1 MEVRANILNNPKGLT
16 WDVTAN
22 LSSVAN
28 KIVKLP
34 YNGNENNRVGG
45 YEVAT
50 GRKKPM
56 ELLKQNG
63 LPAVRKVVNWE
74 NWLLTNKIIYSK
86 IGMT

>member
-34 YNGNENNRVGG
+34 YNGNPNNRVGG

-50 GRKKPM
+50 GRKKADGTD
-56 ELLKQNG
+56 ETKWIAGRQEGGKQI
-63 LPAVRKVVNWE
+63 LCSTV
-74 NWLLTNKIIYSK
+74 IIDEDK
-86 IGMT
+86 AQTII